1 LLALTPEP
9 SRILFYNDRLKPN
22 HSLGTSLVL
31 AAAAFLLLFA
41 SPAFATDAPTDQST
55 RSTPGASFAMATR
68 VARLAKPTPV
78 ASPENVGIRLTEV
91 PEALANDP
99 RARLYIIDRVAPGT
113 TFSRKI
119 EIEND
124 TSVSNVIEVYVAG
137 AAIVDGAFVGGEG
150 ATPNELSTWVTLSAP
165 SVSLRARKVSNVIAT
180 IAVPADASA
189 GERYAVVWAQVKT
202 PSKTTG
208 IITINRVGIRIYLSV
223 GEGGEPASSFEIK
236 SLAATREAD
245 GTPKV
250 LALVTNTGGR
260 ALDISGELSLIDGP
274 GGSSAG
280 PFAVTL
286 GTTLAIGATETV
298 NIKLPRALPAGPWL
312 ATLTLHSGL
321 LTETASAT
329 IKFPD
334 VGTSPPV
341 PVAGSGAPLLVWVLP
356 SILAALL
363 IAAAIGLWQLNIRR
377 QKLNIGEPSKLRRK
391 RTYNNG
397 HSRHQHYW
405 FLTNVQN

>member
-1 LLALTPEP
+1 
-9 SRILFYNDRLKPN
+9 
-22 HSLGTSLVL
+22 
-31 AAAAFLLLFA
+31 
-41 SPAFATDAPTDQST
+41 
-55 RSTPGASFAMATR
+55 MATP
-68 VARLAKPTPV
+68 VARLAKPTPA

-91 PEALANDP
+91 SETLANDP

-124 TSVSNVIEVYVAG
+124 ASVSNVIEVYAAG

-180 IAVPADASA
+180 ISVPADASA
-189 GERYAVVWAQVKT
+189 GERYAVVWAQVET

-208 IITINRVGIRIYLSV
+208 ITTINRVGIRIYLSV
-223 GEGGEPASSFEIK
+223 GEGGGSESSFEIK

-260 ALDISGELSLIDGP
+260 ALDTSGELRLTDGP

-280 PFAVTL
+280 PLAVTL
-286 GTTLAIGATETV
+286 GTTLAIGTTETV
-298 NIKLPRALPAGPWL
+298 NIKLPRALPVGPWL
-312 ATLTLHSGL
+312 AALTLHSGL

-334 VGTSPPV
+334 IGTSPPV
-341 PVAGSGAPLLVWVLP
+341 PTTQSGTPLLVWVLP
-356 SILAALL
+356 AIIAALL
-363 IAAAIGLWQLNIRR
+363 IAAGMGLWQINIRSN
-377 QKLNIGEPSKLRRK
+377 KLVIGEPSRPRRK
-391 RTYNNG
+391 RIGNK
-397 HSRHQHYW
+397 RHEPRRR
-405 FLTNVQN
+405 